1 MQKSGSV
8 KVPDYSHSPDTVYAI
23 VQDGVVKTIGVYR
36 NHIKVS
42 SIDLRHEHTN
52 KDGTS
57 FKEHVHTDLHHSKDA
72 RALSKYEELLVKR
85 ANIVIER
92 YLK

>member
-42 SIDLRHEHTN
+42 SIDLWHPHTN